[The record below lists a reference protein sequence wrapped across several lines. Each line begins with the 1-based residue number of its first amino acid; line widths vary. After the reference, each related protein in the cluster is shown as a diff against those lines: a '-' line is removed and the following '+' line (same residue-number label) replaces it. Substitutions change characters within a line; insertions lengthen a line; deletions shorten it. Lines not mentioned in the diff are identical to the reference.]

1 MEVFTT
7 GLDANGRSTLGTIDI
22 PLTKVSETESISPKQ
37 PGVIWY
43 LTMSTNVNSL
53 PRTDKNFESAG
64 GSFEL
69 HTGGL
74 PHMPVVM
81 TGSWDTTLQD
91 GTVCRFA
98 PGDIHITRP
107 GAMHQ
112 TNLNSAVPMTMIV
125 VYLPG
130 SATDITL
137 YAAATN
143 FAPLN
148 LTK

>member
-7 GLDANGRSTLGTIDI
+7 GLDANGRSTHGTIDI
-22 PLTKVSETESISPKQ
+22 PLTKISETESVSPKQ

-53 PRTDKNFESAG
+53 PRTDKNFDTPG

-98 PGDIHITRP
+98 PGDIHITRA

-112 TNLNSAVPMTMIV
+112 TNLNSTVPMTMIV

-130 SATDITL
+130 TATDIGN
-137 YAAATN
+137 YAVASN
-143 FAPLN
+143 FKPLDLN
-148 LTK
+148 K